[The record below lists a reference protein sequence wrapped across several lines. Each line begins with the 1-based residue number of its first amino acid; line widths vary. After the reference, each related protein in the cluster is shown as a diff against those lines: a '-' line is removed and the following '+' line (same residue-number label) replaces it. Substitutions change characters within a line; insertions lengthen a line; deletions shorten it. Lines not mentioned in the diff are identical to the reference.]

1 MPDYQKYC
9 TPSLTETRH
18 SLGDHEGRASDV
30 YERIPA
36 KLPGS
41 PDGQG
46 HCGTD
51 VVTDVRHCGG
61 APVGTAPF
69 IVTGLD
75 FRCLHCPAG
84 MRSRENPGGPLREK
98 RENILQIL
106 VSHHPVNYYERG
118 ICIIVQIS
126 VQLGEVVGKGGSI
139 VSYVADDV
147 RTGRESLLSSV
158 ETGPHGSMHNRL
170 RRLHPSDA
178 EFRAELPK
186 HVQRGKN
193 RPEIHLVISSP
204 QIHSVHYE

>member
-51 VVTDVRHCGG
+51 IVTDVRQCGG
-61 APVGTAPF
+61 TSGGTAPF

-75 FRCLHCPAG
+75 FRCRHGPPG
-84 MRSRENPGGPLREK
+84 MRSREYPCGPLREK
-98 RENILQIL
+98 RENIFQIL

-147 RTGRESLLSSV
+147 RTGRESLSHLPWKPVRTAVCIIASAVSIPVMRSSGLSCPSTSREARTV
-158 ETGPHGSMHNRL
+158 
-170 RRLHPSDA
+170 RR
-178 EFRAELPK
+178 F
-186 HVQRGKN
+186 
-193 RPEIHLVISSP
+193 IS
-204 QIHSVHYE
+204 